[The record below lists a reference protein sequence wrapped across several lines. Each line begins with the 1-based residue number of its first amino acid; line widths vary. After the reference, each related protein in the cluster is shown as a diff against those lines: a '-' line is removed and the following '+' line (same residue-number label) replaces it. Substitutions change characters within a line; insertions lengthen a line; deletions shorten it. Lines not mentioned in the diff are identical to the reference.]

1 MQPKEIRSEDYNF
14 KFYVLCMYVCAAGE
28 RLQWALGQS
37 EKIKPRYNE
46 MMINSGIDFDDDD
59 AGSPIIGGD
68 DLV

>member
-1 MQPKEIRSEDYNF
+1 MQIHSEDCNF

-46 MMINSGIDFDDDD
+46 MTISGIDFDDDD

>member
-1 MQPKEIRSEDYNF
+1 M
-14 KFYVLCMYVCAAGE
+14 FYVCMYVCAAGE
-28 RLQWALGQS
+28 RLQWALGRS

-46 MMINSGIDFDDDD
+46 MTINSGIDFDDDD